1 MKGQRTAFLQR
12 AVPHNFSNV
21 HKVILTLR
29 LSAGS
34 AFIDYFNVYFL
45 FIFILTIY
53 GRVCPFPYIIY
64 FVLVSASSPIGPLAW
79 SF

>member
-1 MKGQRTAFLQR
+1 MKGQRTAFFCSELF
-12 AVPHNFSNV
+12 HIIFSNV

-29 LSAGS
+29 LALRDLL
-34 AFIDYFNVYFL
+34 FIDYFNVYFL

-64 FVLVSASSPIGPLAW
+64 FVLVSASSPIGPLA
-79 SF
+79 